1 MASKLDELLLAGNGL
16 TMTTLRNKLIPQKVS
31 LFIWRTRLKRIP
43 VRVELD
49 KRGVDLDSVLCPLC
63 SDAPESVE
71 HAMFSCAKVR
81 EIWDGIARWWG
92 CNLPL
97 NLDFD
102 SLFAGNFVSGFSGA
116 QKELWNTV
124 IWVSG
129 YFIWKNK
136 NQKVF
141 AKDSW
146 GAPKI
151 LNEIQVKTYEWINN
165 RSKRFNLTCYEWLM
179 NPQVSASHQHTCFDP
194 G

>member
-1 MASKLDELLLAGNGL
+1 
-16 TMTTLRNKLIPQKVS
+16 MTTLRNKSIPQKVS

-71 HAMFSCAKVR
+71 HAMFSCAK
-81 EIWDGIARWWG
+81 
-92 CNLPL
+92 
-97 NLDFD
+97 
-102 SLFAGNFVSGFSGA
+102 
-116 QKELWNTV
+116 ELWNTV

-129 YFIWKNK
+129 YFIWKNR

-165 RSKRFNLTCYEWLM
+165 RSKRFNLTWHEWLT